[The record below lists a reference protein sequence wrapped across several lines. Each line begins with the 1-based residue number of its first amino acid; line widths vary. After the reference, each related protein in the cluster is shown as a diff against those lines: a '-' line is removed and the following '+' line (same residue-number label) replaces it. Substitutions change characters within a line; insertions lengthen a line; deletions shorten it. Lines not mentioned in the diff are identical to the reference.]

1 MKQEEL
7 KIIKDALLSASAL
20 LSDEIECV
28 DYEPLYEEYQSVIDK
43 LDSALELFDKEIT
56 IR

>member
-20 LSDEIECV
+20 LSGEIECV

-43 LDSALELFDKEIT
+43 LDSALELFDKEST

>member
-7 KIIKDALLSASAL
+7 KIIKDALLSASAR

-43 LDSALELFDKEIT
+43 LDSALELFDKEST

>member
-7 KIIKDALLSASAL
+7 KIIEDALLSASAL
-20 LSDEIECV
+20 LSGEIECV

-43 LDSALELFDKEIT
+43 LDSALELFDKENT
-56 IR
+56 NR